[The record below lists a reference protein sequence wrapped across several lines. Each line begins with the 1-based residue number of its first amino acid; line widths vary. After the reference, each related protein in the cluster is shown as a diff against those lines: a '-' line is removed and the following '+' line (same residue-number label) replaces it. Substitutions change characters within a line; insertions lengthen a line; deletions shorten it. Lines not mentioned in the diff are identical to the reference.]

1 MASATPTKHRIFVAE
16 DDRLVLDLIRTRL
29 LLADYDVS
37 FGRDGWEAIRGI
49 RDNPPTAILLDI
61 NMPKL
66 DGFGVLEELKRH
78 PNTASI
84 PVMALTARNAPDD
97 VQRAIKLGARDYLSK
112 PFKDAQ
118 LIARVSRLV
127 RMTAPRGSLPSGS
140 QEPFE
145 I

>member
-16 DDRLVLDLIRTRL
+16 DDRLVLELIRTRL